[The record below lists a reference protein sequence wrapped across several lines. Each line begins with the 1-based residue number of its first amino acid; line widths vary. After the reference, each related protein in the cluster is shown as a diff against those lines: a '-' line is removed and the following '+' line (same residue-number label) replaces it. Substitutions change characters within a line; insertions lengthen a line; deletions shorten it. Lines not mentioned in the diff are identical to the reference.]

1 MERGGEGEG
10 EARMVVHSGTQSK
23 NTLYL
28 CNILHDLESASLTQW
43 YKFLSDHMVALQ
55 VNR

>member
-1 MERGGEGEG
+1 VERGGEGEG

>member
-1 MERGGEGEG
+1 VGGEWGLLYILG
-10 EARMVVHSGTQSK
+10 HKVRIF
-23 NTLYL
+23 LYL

-43 YKFLSDHMVALQ
+43 YKFLSDQMVALQ